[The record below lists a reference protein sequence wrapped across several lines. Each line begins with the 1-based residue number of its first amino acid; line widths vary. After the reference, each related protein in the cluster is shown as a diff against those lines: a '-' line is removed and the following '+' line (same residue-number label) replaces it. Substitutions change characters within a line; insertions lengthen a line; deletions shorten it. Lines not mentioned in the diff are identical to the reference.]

1 MGDQGVDLCLVRLLQ
16 ARSVRN
22 GEGDLIPLIAVS
34 TGCTGSKAEAG
45 HAGPHSCLTNP
56 TFGLKPVDEI
66 FSAGLTFE
74 PIRLDVEVLYL
85 QKIAAKNVEHL
96 GQLLVPMSGLCGL
109 EIGESVIAPGNLPA
123 E

>member
-1 MGDQGVDLCLVRLLQ
+1 MGEQGVDLFLVRLLQ

-22 GEGDLIPLIAVS
+22 GEGDLTPLIAVS
-34 TGCTGSKAEAG
+34 TGCTRSKAEAG
-45 HAGPHSCLTNP
+45 HASPHSCLATP

-74 PIRLDVEVLYL
+74 PICLDVEALSL

-96 GQLLVPMSGLCGL
+96 SHLLVLISGRCGL
-109 EIGESVIAPGNLPA
+109 EIGESVIAPGNFSS